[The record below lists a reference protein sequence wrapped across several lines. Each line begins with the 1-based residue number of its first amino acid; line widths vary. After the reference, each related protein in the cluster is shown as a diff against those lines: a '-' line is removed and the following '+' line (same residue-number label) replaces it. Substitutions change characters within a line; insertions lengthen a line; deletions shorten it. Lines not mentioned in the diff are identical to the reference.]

1 MTTETNAPPLTAKQQ
16 AILDYVREHT
26 QAASPTSREIAA
38 AFGFASP
45 HAVTAHLDALE
56 KKGRIRRLPGRSR
69 NIEVIA

>member
-1 MTTETNAPPLTAKQQ
+1 MSTTESPPLTPKQQ

-56 KKGRIRRLPGRSR
+56 RKGKIRRLPGRSR